1 MAECAALRNSLES
14 MIHSH
19 KKSER
24 VKRFGQRRRRFDK
37 VLENIEYVNK
47 ELYQSF
53 YARIE
58 PRKTRLDEE
67 EKLATDEVSGISG

>member
-1 MAECAALRNSLES
+1 

-19 KKSER
+19 KESEK

-47 ELYQSF
+47 ELYKSC
-53 YARIE
+53 YG
-58 PRKTRLDEE
+58 RK
-67 EKLATDEVSGISG
+67 EKLATDEVSGING

>member
-19 KKSER
+19 KESEK

-47 ELYQSF
+47 ELYKSC
-53 YARIE
+53 YG
-58 PRKTRLDEE
+58 RK
-67 EKLATDEVSGISG
+67 EKLATDEVSGING

>member
-19 KKSER
+19 KNPEK
-24 VKRFGQRRRRFDK
+24 VKRFGQRRRRFEK

-47 ELYQSF
+47 ELYKSF

-58 PRKTRLDEE
+58 STRLDE
-67 EKLATDEVSGISG
+67 EKLATDGVSGISG